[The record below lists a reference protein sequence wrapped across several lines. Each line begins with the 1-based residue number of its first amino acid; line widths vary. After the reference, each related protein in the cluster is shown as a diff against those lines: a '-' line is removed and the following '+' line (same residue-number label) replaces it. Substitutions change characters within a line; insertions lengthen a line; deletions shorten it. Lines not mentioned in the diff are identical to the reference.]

1 MGSRIGNR
9 DWGTT
14 VSERPIESIST
25 EFETSRYLASVYLAV
40 KCDPHRLHRKIPGPE
55 NETVVVFLLSFP
67 PGETQLGQS
76 RSHQTYPVHTRACV
90 PSIPS
95 RSRDPHSPRQDRLLI
110 LG

>member
-9 DWGTT
+9 DWGTM
-14 VSERPIESIST
+14 VSECPIESIST

-67 PGETQLGQS
+67 PGETPARTVQI
-76 RSHQTYPVHTRACV
+76 TPN
-90 PSIPS
+90 
-95 RSRDPHSPRQDRLLI
+95 I
-110 LG
+110 LGPHQSLCALYSQ